1 MRGTIMTR
9 EEFCTISAQ
18 QSATNKR
25 HTTHGVTRINSII
38 ALRSYNS
45 LCVVVDSKDY
55 TITLYPHYDY
65 STTTSKHVTQFM
77 HAYGF
82 TDWNSYSRKSI
93 VKSGAIAHCNGL
105 FYRILLDMNRYYL

>member
-1 MRGTIMTR
+1 MTR
-9 EEFCTISAQ
+9 EEFCTISSM

-25 HTTHGVTRINSII
+25 HTTHATTRINSIT

-45 LCVVVDSKDY
+45 LVVVIDSKLR
-55 TITLYPHYDY
+55 TVTLFPHYDY

-82 TDWNSYSRKSI
+82 PDWNSYSRKSI
-93 VKSGAIAHCNGL
+93 VKHGAITHSNGL